1 MRTQVATGASAAVLV
16 LGLAGPAM
24 AGRIP
29 PMDARIDIEGGTYTL
44 DTDSA
49 GGGGSGGGGGGG
61 SSSSSNAGNN
71 ASSRGGGSS
80 SSSSSARPVVT
91 LTPAQIKAGGVVC
104 AGLAGAGVED
114 ACKGPTAPT
123 ASAPASNRPSAPRV
137 TREQVGQR
145 AVDQLKLTAP
155 SVGSAPCTDA
165 GCQGT
170 VGVPVWLWVE
180 EGDGEALPGD
190 SASASA
196 GPFNVTATA
205 KVSKVKWDL
214 GDGQSTTCTTAGSE
228 FTKGMAWGP
237 SPDCGFPNGWQ
248 KRGTYTLTATYVWDV
263 SWSGSING
271 SDTQEVSTTET
282 VTVGEYQGI
291 VTNNGT

>member
-1 MRTQVATGASAAVLV
+1 MRTQVVVVAATGTLL
-16 LGLAGPAM
+16 LGVAGPAV

-29 PMDARIDIEGGTYTL
+29 PMDAGIDFL
-44 DTDSA
+44 
-49 GGGGSGGGGGGG
+49 GGGYALKADAPGGKGGEGGGGGGGG
-61 SSSSSNAGNN
+61 SSAGSNAG
-71 ASSRGGGSS
+71 RGQGGGSGS
-80 SSSSSARPVVT
+80 STARPVVT
-91 LTPAQIKAGGVVC
+91 LSPEQIKAGGAVC
-104 AGLAGAGVED
+104 AGLGGVGIED
-114 ACKGPTAPT
+114 ACKGPTAP
-123 ASAPASNRPSAPRV
+123 AGAPAPARTSAPRV

-155 SVGSAPCTDA
+155 SMGSAPCTDE

-170 VGVPVWLWVE
+170 VGVPVWLWI
-180 EGDGEALPGD
+180 EGSDDGGLPGD

-205 KVSKVKWDL
+205 KVSEVKWDL
-214 GDGQSTTCTTAGSE
+214 GDGQSTSCTTAGTE
-228 FTKGMAWGP
+228 FTEGMAWGP
-237 SPDCGFPNGWQ
+237 SPDCGFPQGWQ
-248 KRGTYTLTATYVWDV
+248 KKGSYTLTATYVWDV

-291 VTNNGT
+291 VTDNGA

>member
-1 MRTQVATGASAAVLV
+1 MRTQLITAGAAAAAVL
-16 LGLAGPAM
+16 GFATPAS
-24 AGRIP
+24 AVIP
-29 PMDARIDIEGGTYTL
+29 PMDARIDIEGGGLYTL
-44 DTDSA
+44 GADSDGA
-49 GGGGSGGGGGGG
+49 GGGSGGGGGG
-61 SSSSSNAGNN
+61 SSAGSNAG
-71 ASSRGGGSS
+71 GGQGGSGSGPS
-80 SSSSSARPVVT
+80 STRPVVT
-91 LTPAQIKAGGVVC
+91 LSPEQIKAGGAVC
-104 AGLAGAGVED
+104 AGLGGVGIED
-114 ACKGPTAPT
+114 ACKGPTAP
-123 ASAPASNRPSAPRV
+123 AGAPAPARPSAPRV

-155 SVGSAPCTDA
+155 SVGSAPCTDE

-180 EGDGEALPGD
+180 DNDGGGLPGD

-205 KVSKVKWDL
+205 KVSEVKWDL
-214 GDGQSTTCTTAGSE
+214 GDGQSTSCTTAGTE
-228 FTKGMAWGP
+228 FTEGMAWGP
-237 SPDCGFPNGWQ
+237 SPDCGFPKGWQ
-248 KRGTYTLTATYVWDV
+248 KKGSYTLTATYVWDV

-291 VTNNGT
+291 VTDNGA